1 MAALDFVDGT
11 DNNQVTIYKD
21 GAVSTAQE
29 GIREKDQGVSELTR
43 KLADGWSLSP
53 QGGTPTPVPYN
64 PRTASQGYNL
74 ATTLFGFMPEEVL
87 QAYSAEWVKSGD
99 SAVAIGATRQT
110 KAWKDNFGKLM
121 RDDGTLVMDELSF
134 MSVKASY
141 KQTLAEVGI
150 ADFTDFEDEF
160 TDMATGYETGD
171 PVSAE
176 EFQVRVDTVYAGVK
190 DQIPEVEKLF
200 RERYNLTLDQPTI
213 FAALINPKIQD
224 KVLAGEIATIQLQA
238 QASSRGFTTSFARF
252 DELRKM
258 GLTTAQAS
266 QLYEGAE
273 GMISQAA
280 SIGRDLSLETLEEA
294 TLGDEASAQRLSRIS
309 AELQS
314 KQGIQLG
321 SAKKGDEV
329 TGLIAD

>member
-1 MAALDFVDGT
+1 MVKVYRRDLDGF
-11 DNNQVTIYKD
+11 Y
-21 GAVSTAQE
+21 E
-29 GIREKDQGVSELTR
+29 VSEAQAT
-43 KLADGWSLSP
+43 KLEQAGYSRTPQQSETVSSAPANDG
-53 QGGTPTPVPYN
+53 
-64 PRTASQGYNL
+64 RTAVQGMNI
-74 ATTLFGFMPEEVL
+74 ASNIFGFMPEDVL
-87 QAYSAEWVKSGD
+87 KAFSAEWVKNGNEEI
-99 SAVAIGATRQT
+99 AIAATRQT

-258 GLTTAQAS
+258 GLTAAQAS
-266 QLYEGAE
+266 QLYEDAG

-294 TLGDEASAQRLSRIS
+294 TLGDELSSKRLQRIS

-329 TGLIAD
+329 TGLIAG

>member
-1 MAALDFVDGT
+1 MVGPYNYGDISITAGPPEFV
-11 DNNQVTIYKD
+11 NEQVTIYKD
-21 GAVSTAQE
+21 GAVSTAQK
-29 GIREKDQGVSELTR
+29 GIRPNETVSELDR
-43 KLADGWSLSP
+43 KLAEGWSTTRSES
-53 QGGTPTPVPYN
+53 TPVPFN

-87 QAYSAEWVKSGD
+87 KAYAAEWVKSGD
-99 SAVAIGATRQT
+99 SNVAIGATRQT

-134 MSVKASY
+134 MGVKASY

-258 GLTTAQAS
+258 GLTAAQAS
-266 QLYEGAE
+266 QLYEGAG

-280 SIGRDLSLETLEEA
+280 SIGRVN
-294 TLGDEASAQRLSRIS
+294 
-309 AELQS
+309 
-314 KQGIQLG
+314 K
-321 SAKKGDEV
+321 V
-329 TGLIAD
+329 FN